1 MKFTNSWNLYVF
13 FKASRNFMFVSLTVR
28 GPIIIFPNNK
38 NDNNTQS
45 MNILFSAKA
54 LNFLPN

>member
-13 FKASRNFMFVSLTVR
+13 FKASRNFMFVSLNVR

-54 LNFLPN
+54 LNF